1 MHLRDASFELIN
13 NYFRE
18 LISPGLHVSA
28 SPSALKNDHVR
39 ALHPVQIIDPFF
51 KKVFYGD
58 IIDYTTAFIGRI
70 RFIHHLQN
78 WFRRKFWSN
87 SSYFHGQ

>member
-1 MHLRDASFELIN
+1 MHLLN

-28 SPSALKNDHVR
+28 SPSDLTNDHVR

-51 KKVFYGD
+51 NQVFHGD
-58 IIDYTTAFIGRI
+58 IIYYTTAFIGRI
-70 RFIHHLQN
+70 
-78 WFRRKFWSN
+78 
-87 SSYFHGQ
+87 